1 MNVEKWNQWLAMA
14 ACMVLGLI
22 SGRAEVS
29 YSSDIVPV
37 LRDYCVACHN
47 SKDLDGELSM
57 ETFGLLKQ
65 GGESEK
71 AMIVPRQPEES
82 YLIQVLTGVAKP
94 KMPPKREPQLEDSH
108 IALLKQWIEEGAPGP
123 EPSGD
128 ASILK
133 TLSLPPVEPMKEIVP
148 AITAAEV
155 SSDGQWIARGGY
167 GFVSVASVPDL
178 KERWR
183 TTDIPG
189 KVGAVH
195 VYGNRVVVAS
205 GVSGLRGEA
214 SIWNLELGE
223 LIRRFD
229 EGHDDLLYD
238 AELSPDGNIL
248 ATAGYDRLIRFW
260 NADSGEETSHIDGHY
275 GAVFD
280 LAFHPSGNLIAS
292 ASADQTIKIWRVSDG
307 VRIDTLNQPQG
318 EQYKV
323 AFTRDGEFIL
333 GVGADRRIRMW
344 EQAGAETPILH
355 PLKYARFAHEGA
367 IVDMSLSPDGTGV
380 VTSSADRSV
389 KVWSLPDLTPLHA
402 WESEEDVAQ
411 ALAISGD
418 NRSVIVHLMNGSHV
432 WRKMREQRLVI
443 KAQENTE
450 ETVAPSFVS
459 PSGIEE
465 KDWPTISSKGTNQ
478 DAASAQL
485 ATVPVVLEGTLDQ
498 PGRNATFRFHAEKG
512 QTWVM
517 EVDAARS
524 GSPLD
529 SRVEVLD
536 VRGNPV
542 ERVRLQALRD
552 SWFTFRG
559 KDSATSGDFRL
570 QNWREME
577 LNEYLYSNGE
587 VNRLWLY
594 PRGPDSG
601 FLVYPGFGNR
611 HTYFGTT
618 AITHALGEP
627 CYIVRPVPAGVDPA
641 PNGLPVFPVYYQND
655 DDPYRQLGKDS
666 KLIFEAP
673 AEGDYI
679 VRLSDVR
686 GFGGKD
692 FRYRLTIRPPQPGF
706 TARVEGWQSEISPG
720 SGREFMIQVERHDN
734 YQGPI
739 RIEATHVPEGFSIY
753 TPILVEAEQHRAFG
767 AVYLRETTGTANEA
781 PEGEIGFKAIANIN
795 GKTVEQKLEFDG
807 KVTTGPPA
815 KINVEIL
822 PLNESEENEGPLE
835 LTIAPGETLSARV
848 RVQRSEFEARIPFGG
863 EDAGR
868 NLPHGLYVDNI
879 GLNGLMIVEGQ
890 TEREFFITA
899 AKWVPEVTRVFHL
912 RTTEDGGQCSQPV
925 ILHVKHSE

>member
-1 MNVEKWNQWLAMA
+1 MNVEKWNQRLAVA

-22 SGRAEVS
+22 SGRAEIS
-29 YSSDIVPV
+29 YTSDVVPV

-65 GGESEK
+65 GGESK
-71 AMIVPRQPEES
+71 KTMIVPGRPEES
-82 YLIQVLTGVAKP
+82 YLIQVLTGAAKP

-108 IALLKQWIEEGAPGP
+108 IVLLKQWIEEGAVGP
-123 EPSGD
+123 EPSVD

-133 TLSLPPVEPMKEIVP
+133 TLSLPPVQPLKEVVP
-148 AITAAEV
+148 VITAAEV
-155 SSDGQWIARGGY
+155 SGDGQWIARGGY
-167 GFVSVASVPDL
+167 GFVSVASMPDL

-183 TTDIPG
+183 TSDIPG

-195 VYGNRVVVAS
+195 VRGNRVVVAS

-214 SIWNLELGE
+214 SIWNLESGE
-223 LIRRFD
+223 LIRRFVD
-229 EGHDDLLYD
+229 GHDDLLYD
-238 AELSPDGNIL
+238 AELSPDGHVL
-248 ATAGYDRLIRFW
+248 ATAGYDRWIRFW
-260 NADSGEETSHIDGHY
+260 NTGSGEETASIDGHY

-280 LAFHPSGNLIAS
+280 LAFHPGGKLIAS

-318 EQYKV
+318 EQFKV
-323 AFTRDGEFIL
+323 AFTPDGKFIL
-333 GVGADRRIRMW
+333 GAGADRRIRMW
-344 EQAGAETPILH
+344 EQAGVETPILH
-355 PLKYARFAHEGA
+355 PLKYARFAHEGP
-367 IVDMSLSPDGTGV
+367 IVDMSLSSDGTRV
-380 VTSSADRSV
+380 VTSSADKSV

-402 WESEEDVAQ
+402 WESEQDVAQ

-418 NRSVIVHLMNGSHV
+418 NRSVLVHLMNGSHD
-432 WRKMREQRLVI
+432 WRNMPTNALLTESHDRV
-443 KAQENTE
+443 E
-450 ETVAPSFVS
+450 ETVGASGDFVS
-459 PSGIEE
+459 GAEEQNWPIVVSSGINLNS
-465 KDWPTISSKGTNQ
+465 TTAQSIS
-478 DAASAQL
+478 
-485 ATVPVVLEGTLDQ
+485 VPVVLQGVLNQ
-498 PGRNATFRFHAEKG
+498 PGQNAAFRFHAGKG
-512 QTWVM
+512 QSWVM

-536 VRGNPV
+536 AQGAPI

-559 KDSATSGDFRL
+559 KDSTTSSDFRL

-577 LNEYLYSNGE
+577 LNQFYYSNGE

-601 FLVYPGFGNR
+601 FIVYPGFGTR

-627 CYIVRPVPAGVDPA
+627 GYIVRPLPPGVQPA
-641 PNGLPVFPVYYQND
+641 PNGLPVFPIYYQND
-655 DDPYRQLGKDS
+655 DDPYRRLGKDS
-666 KLIFEAP
+666 KLIFTAP
-673 AEGDYI
+673 ESGDYI
-679 VRLSDVR
+679 VRLRDVR
-686 GFGGKD
+686 GFGGKE
-692 FRYRLTIRPPQPGF
+692 YEYSLIIRPPNPGF
-706 TARVEGWQSEISPG
+706 TARVEGWSPEISPG
-720 SGREFMIQVERHDN
+720 SGREFMIQVERHDDFK
-734 YQGPI
+734 GPI
-739 RIEATHVPEGFSIY
+739 RIEATQVPEGYTIS

-767 AVYLRETTGTANEA
+767 VLSLKETIEDDLETY
-781 PEGEIGFKAIANIN
+781 EGEVRLKAVAMIDGREVEQNLEFN
-795 GKTVEQKLEFDG
+795 GKVKKGL
-807 KVTTGPPA
+807 PA
-815 KINVEIL
+815 KVQVEVL
-822 PLNESEENEGPLE
+822 PLDDSDETDGPLE
-835 LTIAPGETLSARV
+835 LTIAPGETISARV
-848 RVQRSEFEARIPFGG
+848 RVHRNDFEARIPFGN

-899 AKWVPEVTRVFHL
+899 AKWLPEITRTFHL
-912 RTTEDGGQCSQPV
+912 RATEDGGQCSQPV
-925 ILHVKHSE
+925 VLHVRRVE